1 MDLEALGSTT
11 VLGAIV
17 VVTNAITLAITRWAS
32 TRREGR
38 RDALEHLQ
46 DAYQQALQ
54 RLARVEGRADEQS
67 RALIA
72 AQQQLADERVRYATR
87 VTELEIRV
95 AQLETER
102 AHLRQERDELRQ
114 RIADLEAERDG
125 LRADLAAG
133 RPRKT
138 TPPRP
143 LPAQR

>member
-67 RALIA
+67 RAVIA

-87 VTELEIRV
+87 VNELEIRV
-95 AQLETER
+95 AQRETEIEQLR
-102 AHLRQERDELRQ
+102 ARVAALELERDEL
-114 RIADLEAERDG
+114 AAELDR
-125 LRADLAAG
+125 
-133 RPRKT
+133 RPRNPT
-138 TPPRP
+138 PRP
-143 LPAQR
+143 MPAQR